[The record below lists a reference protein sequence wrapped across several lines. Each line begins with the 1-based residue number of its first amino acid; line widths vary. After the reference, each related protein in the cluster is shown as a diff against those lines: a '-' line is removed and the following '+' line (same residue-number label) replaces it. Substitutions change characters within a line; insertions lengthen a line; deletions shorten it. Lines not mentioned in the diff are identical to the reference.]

1 MAGAA
6 EVTLAE
12 VLDGAQFASP
22 LANGSTV
29 TLEDC
34 RAYLASQSRDAVLAI
49 IVDLFE
55 LYRNMDKTGL
65 VPEQHASALVALSHV
80 RDLSGLEI
88 SEHSAELSKSEACVE
103 WGSVSTQDWIRHN
116 CKQASGVA
124 ADFLHVGEQL
134 PNLPKTL
141 DAVRDGS
148 IGFAHAAIIARHAQA
163 IAHSES
169 AEPFDESPF
178 LKAAQESSVSRLWYY
193 SMHAWHRADPDG
205 VADEQRQA
213 AERRYLRLTDGV
225 DGTLYV
231 KGSFDSAAGATIR
244 TALEP
249 LAQPNGD
256 SDDRCRE
263 RRTADALV
271 ELTAH
276 SLDTGAVPQHGS
288 VRPHV
293 QVTTTLETLQA
304 LTGAPAGEM
313 ALSLPISAK
322 TVQRFACD
330 SSITR
335 VLLGADSAVI
345 DAGRAK
351 RVVAG
356 GTRRLLDA
364 RDKHCRWP
372 GCERPASWSSAH
384 HIIHWAQG
392 GKTDLSNMILLCQH
406 HHWTVHEGG
415 WRLSL
420 AADGRVIAIPPE
432 TDFYPPEFY
441 PSARAP
447 DEFDVA

>member
-1 MAGAA
+1 MA
-6 EVTLAE
+6 E
-12 VLDGAQFASP
+12 
-22 LANGSTV
+22 
-29 TLEDC
+29 
-34 RAYLASQSRDAVLAI
+34 
-49 IVDLFE
+49 
-55 LYRNMDKTGL
+55 
-65 VPEQHASALVALSHV
+65 HVAK
-80 RDLSGLEI
+80 
-88 SEHSAELSKSEACVE
+88 LSKSGACVDD
-103 WGSVSTQDWIRHN
+103 WGSVSTPDWVRHQCN
-116 CKQASGVA
+116 MPSGVA
-124 ADFLHVGEQL
+124 GDLLHVGEQL
-134 PNLPKTL
+134 PNLTKTME
-141 DAVRDGS
+141 AVRNGK

-163 IAHSES
+163 ITHSDS
-169 AEPFDESPF
+169 AEPFDETPF
-178 LKAAQESSVSRLWYY
+178 LKAAEESSVGRLWYY
-193 SMHAWHRADPDG
+193 AMHAWHRADPDG

-213 AERRYLRLTDGV
+213 AERRYLRLTDGE

-231 KGSFDSAAGATIR
+231 KGAFDSAAGATIR

-249 LAQPNGD
+249 LGQPHGD
-256 SDDRCRE
+256 GDDRGRE
-263 RRTADALV
+263 RRNGDALV
-271 ELTAH
+271 ELAAH
-276 SLDTGAVPQHGS
+276 SLDTAAIPQHGS

-293 QVTTTLETLQA
+293 QVTTTLETLQG
-304 LTGAPAGEM
+304 LIGAPAGEM

-356 GTRRLLDA
+356 GTRRVLDA

-392 GKTDLSNMILLCQH
+392 GKTDLSNMLLLCQH

-432 TDFYPPEFY
+432 TEFYPPEFY

>member
-1 MAGAA
+1 MS
-6 EVTLAE
+6 TDDRLTPR
-12 VLDGAQFASP
+12 LD
-22 LANGSTV
+22 
-29 TLEDC
+29 E
-34 RAYLASQSRDAVLAI
+34 SRDDVLSAI
-49 IVDLFE
+49 SSRLE
-55 LYRNMDKTGL
+55 QYEGMDKNGL
-65 VPEQHASALVALSHV
+65 RPEQHAKSMVDLARV
-80 RDLSGLEI
+80 RDRAALQI
-88 SEHSAELSKSEACVE
+88 AEHAAELNKSEACVD
-103 WGSVSTQDWIRHN
+103 WGSVSTQDWIRHS
-116 CKQASGVA
+116 CRQSSGTA

-134 PNLPKTL
+134 ANLSKTIE
-141 DAVRDGS
+141 AVRDGS

-163 IAHSES
+163 ITHSDS

-178 LKAAQESSVSRLWYY
+178 LKAAMESSVSRLWYY

-205 VADEQRQA
+205 VAEAQRQA
-213 AERRYLRLTDGV
+213 AEERYLRLTDGD

-249 LAQPNGD
+249 LTQAHGD
-256 SDDRCRE
+256 GDNRCRE
-263 RRTADALV
+263 RRNADGLV
-271 ELTAH
+271 ELAAH
-276 SLDTGAVPQHGS
+276 SLDSGTIPQHGS

-293 QVTTTLETLQA
+293 QVTTTLETLQG
-304 LTGAPAGEM
+304 LIGAPAGEM

-330 SSITR
+330 SSVTR
-335 VLLGADSAVI
+335 VLLGADSAVV

-356 GTRRLLDA
+356 GTRRLLAA

-392 GKTDLSNMILLCQH
+392 GKTDLSNMLLLCQH